1 MINLNVKYLEKN
13 INTKKVFEDYKGNV
27 SKYSNLIEERKI
39 KGAEMLGWLD
49 YPKEISKDLIQ
60 EIEGYAKKFR
70 SKNIKNIL
78 VISIG
83 GSYTAL
89 RAAVDMCIPPY
100 NRDVNIYYVP
110 GISSNYI
117 YSLKQKL
124 EKEDFSIVVISKSGG
139 TIEPAISL
147 RIFYEL
153 LIKKY
158 GVEES
163 KNRVVAI
170 TSETKGSL
178 IKIAKKYNWKT
189 FFIPED
195 IGGRF
200 SALCPV
206 GLVPMAMLGLD
217 IKNIIKGALKARK
230 DTSNKT
236 IEKNTAYQY
245 AVLRHYFY
253 SKLRKKI
260 EVFGSYDEENFYFI
274 EHLKQLF
281 GESEGKNHKGLF
293 PTIAR
298 YTTDLHSIGQFLQ
311 EGSPIFFE
319 TLLIVKN
326 ANKDL
331 KFKKLFDDLDN
342 LDYVIQKTVGE
353 INQIACKS
361 TMEAHLLDGGS
372 STIQIVVEKIDEET
386 FGYLYYWF
394 SKSVTMSALLL
405 NQNPFDQPGV
415 EEYKKRM
422 IDNIK
427 KK

>member
-27 SKYSNLIEERKI
+27 SKYSNLIDERKI

-253 SKLRKKI
+253 MKLRKKI
-260 EVFGSYDEENFYFI
+260 EVFGSYDDENVYLI

>member
-1 MINLNVKYLEKN
+1 MINLNLKYLDKN
-13 INTKKVFEDYKGNV
+13 IDTKKIYTSYKENV
-27 SKYSNLIEERKI
+27 SKHSAMLSERKV
-39 KGAEMLGWLD
+39 KGSEMLGWMD
-49 YPKEISKDLIQ
+49 YPKNISKDLIQ
-60 EIEGYAKKFR
+60 EIENYGKKFR

-89 RAAVDMCIPPY
+89 RAAIDMCIAPF
-100 NRDVNIYYVP
+100 NRDINIYYAH
-110 GISSNYI
+110 GISSNYL
-117 YSLKQKL
+117 YSLKNKL

-139 TIEPAISL
+139 TIEPAVSL

-170 TSETKGSL
+170 TSESQGSL

-189 FFIPED
+189 FYIPED

-200 SALCPV
+200 SAITPV

-217 IKNIIKGALKARK
+217 IKNVIKGALKARK
-230 DTSNKT
+230 DCSDKN

-260 EVFGSYDEENFYFI
+260 EVFGSYDEDSFYFL
-274 EHLKQLF
+274 EHLKQLYA
-281 GESEGKNHKGLF
+281 ESEGKNHKGLF

-298 YTTDLHSIGQFLQ
+298 FTADLHSIGQFLQ

-326 ANKDL
+326 SNKDL
-331 KFKKLFDDLDN
+331 KFKKLFDDMDN
-342 LDYVIQKTVGE
+342 LDYLIQKSVGE
-353 INQIACKS
+353 LNHIACKS
-361 TMEAHLLDGGS
+361 TMEAHLIDGGN
-372 STIQIVVEKIDEET
+372 STIQIVVEKLNEET

-394 SKSVTMSALLL
+394 SKSLAMSALLL
-405 NQNPFDQPGV
+405 NQNPFNQPGV
-415 EEYKKRM
+415 EAYKKRM
-422 IDNIK
+422 KNNIK